1 MKVTV
6 CIPTVRPT
14 TLGYAVHSIIAQTWP
29 DWELLI
35 VGQGAD
41 PELER
46 VCQSLRQLDSRIRYL
61 HLERKGISLAR
72 NAGLLAASGDIIAFT
87 DDDCEAAPDWLET
100 LVTLFTQHPQV
111 GMIGGALVAPPVSR
125 WKLESC
131 LSLTPAE
138 LLYDPASG
146 EQAPPGWGWLGA
158 NFAVRKAIVEQ
169 VGLFD
174 EWLGVGAS
182 RFAAAEDVDYNMRAL
197 AAGVSVLCTPTAVVR
212 HTYGARRGVKQY
224 LRMTRSYARGNAGLD
239 GKLTLAGNPHGAA
252 SAMQHRLRP
261 SIVAS
266 LRTGKLYKL
275 PIEIA
280 ESLVYSAAYREC
292 LRDFVIGPDGR
303 LQPINAAS
311 SSKSHSLAQTR
322 VG

>member
-1 MKVTV
+1 VKLTV

-14 TLGYAVHSIIAQTWP
+14 TLGYAVQSIIAQTWP

-41 PELER
+41 PELESA
-46 VCQSLRQLDSRIRYL
+46 CQSLRQLDRRIRYL
-61 HLERKGISLAR
+61 HLERKGISRAR
-72 NAGLLAASGDIIAFT
+72 NAGLLAATGDIIAFT

-100 LVTLFTQHPQV
+100 LATLFAQHPQV

-138 LLYDPASG
+138 LLYDPASD
-146 EQAPPGWGWLGA
+146 QPSPPGWGWVGA
-158 NFAVRKAIVEQ
+158 NFAIRKAIVEQ
-169 VGLFD
+169 VGPFD

-182 RFAAAEDVDYNMRAL
+182 RFEAAEDVDYNMRVL
-197 AAGVSVLCTPTAVVR
+197 AAGISVLCTPTAVVR
-212 HTYGARRGVKQY
+212 HTYGARRGIKQY
-224 LRMTRSYARGNAGLD
+224 LRITWSYARGNAGLD

-252 SAMQHRLRP
+252 SAAQHRLRRT
-261 SIVAS
+261 IGVS
-266 LRTGKLYKL
+266 LRRGKLYKL

-280 ESLVYSAAYREC
+280 DALVYSAAYREC
-292 LRDFVIGPDGR
+292 LRDFVIGPDGG
-303 LQPINAAS
+303 LQLLNAAS
-311 SSKSHSLAQTR
+311 SESYSLAQSR

>member
-1 MKVTV
+1 VKLTV

-14 TLGYAVHSIIAQTWP
+14 RLSYAVQSIIAQTWP

-46 VCQSLRQLDSRIRYL
+46 ACQSLRQLDRRIRYL
-61 HLERKGISLAR
+61 HLERKGISRAR
-72 NAGLLAASGDIIAFT
+72 NAGLLAATGDIIAFT

-100 LVTLFTQHPQV
+100 LATLFAQHPQV

-131 LSLTPAE
+131 ISLTPPE

-146 EQAPPGWGWLGA
+146 EQAPPGWSWVGA
-158 NFAVRKAIVEQ
+158 NFAIRKAIVEQ

-182 RFAAAEDVDYNMRAL
+182 RFAAAEDVDYNMRVL

-224 LRMTRSYARGNAGLD
+224 LRMTWAYARGNAGLD
-239 GKLTLAGNPHGAA
+239 GKLTLAGNPHGPA
-252 SAMQHRLRP
+252 SAAQHRLRP
-261 SIVAS
+261 SVVAS
-266 LRTGKLYKL
+266 LRRGKLYKL

-280 ESLVYSAAYREC
+280 EALVYSAAYREC
-292 LRDFVIGPDGR
+292 LRDFAIGADGG
-303 LQPINAAS
+303 LQLLNTAS
-311 SSKSHSLAQTR
+311 SDSYSLAQTR

>member
-1 MKVTV
+1 VKLTV

-14 TLGYAVHSIIAQTWP
+14 RLSYAVQSIIAQTWP

-46 VCQSLRQLDSRIRYL
+46 ACQSLRQLDRRIRYL
-61 HLERKGISLAR
+61 HLERKGISRAR
-72 NAGLLAASGDIIAFT
+72 NAGLLAATGDIIAFT

-100 LVTLFTQHPQV
+100 LATLFAQHPQV

-131 LSLTPAE
+131 ISLTPPE

-146 EQAPPGWGWLGA
+146 EQAPPGWSWVGA
-158 NFAVRKAIVEQ
+158 NFAIRKAIVEQ

-182 RFAAAEDVDYNMRAL
+182 RFAAAEDVDYNMRVL

-224 LRMTRSYARGNAGLD
+224 LRMTWAYARGNAGLD
-239 GKLTLAGNPHGAA
+239 GKLTLAGNPHGPA
-252 SAMQHRLRP
+252 SAAQHRLRP
-261 SIVAS
+261 SVVAS
-266 LRTGKLYKL
+266 LRRGKLYKL

-280 ESLVYSAAYREC
+280 EALVYSAAYREC
-292 LRDFVIGPDGR
+292 LRDFAIGADGG
-303 LQPINAAS
+303 LQLLNAAS
-311 SSKSHSLAQTR
+311 SDSYSLAQTR

>member
-1 MKVTV
+1 
-6 CIPTVRPT
+6 VRPT
-14 TLGYAVHSIIAQTWP
+14 TLGYAVQSIIAQTWP

-46 VCQSLRQLDSRIRYL
+46 ACQSFVRLDSRIRYI

-72 NAGLLAASGDIIAFT
+72 NAGLLAATGDIVAFT

-100 LVTLFTQHPQV
+100 LAALFAQHPQV

-125 WKLESC
+125 WKLETC

-138 LLYDPASG
+138 LLYDPASD
-146 EQAPPGWGWLGA
+146 QPAPPGWGWVGA
-158 NFAVRKAIVEQ
+158 NFAIRKTIVEQ
-169 VGLFD
+169 VGPFD

-182 RFAAAEDVDYNMRAL
+182 RFAAAEDVDYNMRVL

-224 LRMTRSYARGNAGLD
+224 LRMTWAYARGNAGLD

-252 SAMQHRLRP
+252 SAAHRLRGA
-261 SIVAS
+261 VGAS

-280 ESLVYSAAYREC
+280 EALVYNAAYREC
-292 LRDFVIGPDGR
+292 LREYVIGPDGG
-303 LQPINAAS
+303 LQPLNAAS
-311 SSKSHSLAQTR
+311 SDSHSLARTTA
-322 VG
+322 G

>member
-1 MKVTV
+1 MKLTV

-14 TLGYAVHSIIAQTWP
+14 TLGYAVQSIIAQTWH

-46 VCQSLRQLDSRIRYL
+46 VCQSFGHLDSRIRYI

-72 NAGLLAASGDIIAFT
+72 NAGLLAATGDIVAFT

-100 LVTLFTQHPQV
+100 LATLFAQHPQV

-131 LSLTPAE
+131 LSLTPPE

-146 EQAPPGWGWLGA
+146 QPAPPGWGWVGA
-158 NFAVRKAIVEQ
+158 NFAIRKAIVEQ

-212 HTYGARRGVKQY
+212 HTYGARHGAKQY
-224 LRMTRSYARGNAGLD
+224 LGMTWAYARGNAGLD

-252 SAMQHRLRP
+252 SAAQHRLRQA
-261 SIVAS
+261 IGAS

-292 LRDFVIGPDGR
+292 LRDFVIGPDGG

-311 SSKSHSLAQTR
+311 SASHSLARTR